1 MFTATEAEKAREV
14 CDLICLHGHTLEGT
28 SNSAK
33 AVYDLRGAGRV
44 TVERGGLRR
53 DYTIEASG
61 VQIKVNSWRGQIG
74 SVEAVK
80 GQKTALNRIL
90 ENARTIRDIVVAE
103 KAHEADATMDSPAPR
118 V

>member
-1 MFTATEAEKAREV
+1 MFTASEVEKAREV
-14 CDLICLHGHTLEGT
+14 CDLICMHGHTLEGS
-28 SNSAK
+28 SNSAV

-74 SVEAVK
+74 SVEAVR
-80 GQKTALNRIL
+80 GQAAALGRIL
-90 ENARTIRDIVVAE
+90 DNARTIRDIVVAE
-103 KAHEADATMDSPAPR
+103 KAHEAEATQEHPAPR